1 MGDGFSYGE
10 RLHEGVYFRNMLAIR
25 PAEPVD
31 APLILELIHERAT
44 YEREPHAVV
53 ATEADLLRD
62 GFGERPF
69 FQCHI
74 AEFDGVPA
82 GFAFYFFNYSTW
94 RGRPGIHLEDLF
106 VRRAFRGKGIGKAL
120 LMRVA
125 EVAVE
130 NQFARFQWDVLDWNQ
145 SAIDFY
151 HSLGAKFMS
160 EWRIMRVSGEALIA
174 LAAGEPIPDQPASV
188 APGAIS

>member
-1 MGDGFSYGE
+1 
-10 RLHEGVYFRNMLAIR
+10 MLAIR
-25 PAEPVD
+25 PAQPDDVG
-31 APLILELIHERAT
+31 LILALIHELAT

-69 FQCHI
+69 FQCLI
-74 AEFDGVPA
+74 AEWDGVPA

-106 VRRAFRGKGIGKAL
+106 VRPPFRGKGIGKAL
-120 LMRVA
+120 LIKVA
-125 EVAVE
+125 EVGVANE
-130 NQFARFQWDVLDWNQ
+130 CARFQWDVLDWNQ
-145 SAIDFY
+145 PAIDFY

-160 EWRIMRVSGEALIA
+160 EWRIMRLSGEALRT
-174 LAAGEPIPDQPASV
+174 LASGARRLGDSANASGADIPGQ
-188 APGAIS
+188 G